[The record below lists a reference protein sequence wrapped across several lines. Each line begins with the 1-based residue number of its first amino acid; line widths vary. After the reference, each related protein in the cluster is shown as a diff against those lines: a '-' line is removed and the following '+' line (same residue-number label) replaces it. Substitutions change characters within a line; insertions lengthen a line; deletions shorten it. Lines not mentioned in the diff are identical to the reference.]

1 MFKTAVL
8 ALEDGT
14 YFKGRAFG
22 SEGECSGEVIFNT
35 SMMGYPEVLTDPSYM
50 GQMVC
55 MTYPLIGDYGITKED
70 FESRKVFLS
79 GFIVKEKSRIASNW
93 RSRYTLDEFLKSQN
107 IVGIEGI
114 DTRRLV
120 RHIRTSGAMRGV
132 LSNID
137 LDPASLTEKAKAIP
151 ILTGCNLVRE
161 VTSDKAYTWTQHL
174 PDSIPQEPEFNVVAY
189 DFGIKFNILRS
200 LVSQGCR
207 VTVVP
212 AETSA
217 DDVLA
222 MNPDGIFLS
231 NGPGDPQA
239 VPEIQNEIKKLIG
252 KKPIFG
258 ICLGHQI
265 LGLTFGCSSYKLK
278 FGHHGGNQPVM
289 RLDTRQVEITTQN
302 HGFAIDAD
310 SITNDNLEVTH
321 INLNDKTIEGFAHT
335 ELPVFS
341 VQYHPEAGPGPH
353 DSRYLFD
360 RFTSMMRTGKPV
372 GARTAL
378 SAAEIVFTQ
387 SGQGCPRS
395 VSI

>member
-14 YFKGRAFG
+14 HFRGRAFG
-22 SEGECSGEVIFNT
+22 SDGECDGEVIFNT

-55 MTYPLIGDYGITKED
+55 MTYPLIGDYGIAMED

-93 RSRYTLDEFLKSQN
+93 RSRCTLDEFLKSQDV
-107 IVGIEGI
+107 VGIEGI

-120 RHIRTSGAMRGV
+120 RHIRESGAMRGV
-132 LSNID
+132 LSTVD

-151 ILTGCNLVRE
+151 ELTGCNLVRD
-161 VTSDKAYTWTQHL
+161 VTSEKSYNWTENL
-174 PDSIPQEPEFNVVAY
+174 PDAEPQKTEFNVVAF
-189 DFGIKFNILRS
+189 DFGIKYNILRS

-212 AETSA
+212 ATTSA

-239 VPEIQNEIKKLIG
+239 VPHIVSEIQKLIG

-289 RLDTRQVEITTQN
+289 RLDTRQIEITTQN
-302 HGFAIDAD
+302 HGFSIDAD
-310 SITNDNLEVTH
+310 SIGDNQLEVTH
-321 INLNDKTIEGFAHT
+321 VNLNDKTIEGFAHT
-335 ELPVFS
+335 EIPVFS

-360 RFTSMMRTGKPV
+360 RFAQMMRTGQPV
-372 GARTAL
+372 GTQAAL
-378 SAAEIVFTQ
+378 SATV
-387 SGQGCPRS
+387 
-395 VSI
+395 